1 MAAAVSNRLA
11 IDPAKNGK
19 HSITISEQFRY
30 QKERPKREFI
40 NVQCK
45 SGPVSI
51 LLKSNRVLRSQSQA
65 NALFRSKDGNYTVK
79 SCHRK

>member
-1 MAAAVSNRLA
+1 MAAAVSNSLA

-19 HSITISEQFRY
+19 HSITISEQLRN
-30 QKERPKREFI
+30 QKEKSKREFI

-45 SGPVSI
+45 LVPV
-51 LLKSNRVLRSQSQA
+51 LVLHESNRVLRSQSQA
-65 NALFRSKDGNYTVK
+65 NTLFRSKDTNYTIT